1 MGRERKGGVNVVIL
15 AAGYAVRLNPLTLT
29 TPKPL
34 LEVGGKSIIDRL
46 LGKIESVGGVTSVT
60 VITNAKF
67 FDKFVLWKN
76 STEYKGVIKLI
87 NDGSTDNDNRLGA
100 IKDLVL
106 ATDSIGA
113 LEDLLVI
120 AGDNLFDFGLD
131 RFVKFAKVHAGGTSV
146 ALYDIGSIELAK
158 SFGVLKIGAGNKVVS
173 FEEKPEHPKST
184 LVSTGIYY
192 FPKDKIGMI
201 KEFSKTHEKLD
212 APGYY
217 ISWLADN
224 HEVYGCPFTEDW
236 YDIGNIESY
245 KKADAEYKNKESTSP
260 FNP

>member
-1 MGRERKGGVNVVIL
+1 MNVIIL
-15 AAGYAVRLNPLTLT
+15 AAGYAVRLEPLTLT

-34 LEVGGKSIIDRL
+34 LEVGGRRIIDRL
-46 LGKIESVGGVTSVT
+46 MDKVLGLRDVSSVA

-67 FDKFVLWKN
+67 SGKFVSWKDE
-76 STEYKGVIKLI
+76 SGYKVKISII
-87 NDGSTDNDNRLGA
+87 NDGSTKNDNRLGA

-106 ATDSIGA
+106 ATDSTGA
-113 LEDLLVI
+113 SEDLLVI

-131 RFVKFAKVHAGGTSV
+131 RFVKFAKEHNGGVSV
-146 ALYDIGSIELAK
+146 ALYDIGSIDLAK
-158 SFGVLKIGAGNKVVS
+158 SFGVLKIDGGNKVVS
-173 FEEKPEHPKST
+173 FEEKPQTPKST
-184 LVSTGIYY
+184 LISTGIYY

-217 ISWLADN
+217 ISWLVDN
-224 HEVYGCPFTEDW
+224 DEVYGCPFKEDW

-245 KKADAEYKNKESTSP
+245 KKADDDYKKKEKK
-260 FNP
+260 